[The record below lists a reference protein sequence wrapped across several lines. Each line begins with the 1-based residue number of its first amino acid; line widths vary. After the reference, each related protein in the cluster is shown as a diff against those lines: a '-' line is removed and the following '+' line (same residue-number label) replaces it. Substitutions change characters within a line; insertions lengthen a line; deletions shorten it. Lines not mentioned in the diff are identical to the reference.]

1 MTTTRPVI
9 NDPYNAFCQDS
20 DAWLPGGPLVEL
32 SLAAK
37 DIFDV
42 AGHVTGGGN
51 RDWKAT
57 HGPTHRNAWIVQAL
71 VDAGAAMVGKTSYHT
86 IGWSARDIDTFAW
99 VAEAL
104 FAGQDLDRARPTR
117 LVIAQDAFQLA
128 EPEVA
133 EALLPLARHRVRPR
147 SLGSGASG
155 RQDTARRAGQERPG
169 SWR

>member
-20 DAWLPGGPLVEL
+20 DAWLPGVLGGPLVEL

-57 HGPTHRNAWIVQAL
+57 HGPSRPSGT
-71 VDAGAAMVGKTSYHT
+71 GTST
-86 IGWSARDIDTFAW
+86 VSI
-99 VAEAL
+99 
-104 FAGQDLDRARPTR
+104 
-117 LVIAQDAFQLA
+117 
-128 EPEVA
+128 
-133 EALLPLARHRVRPR
+133 
-147 SLGSGASG
+147 
-155 RQDTARRAGQERPG
+155 
-169 SWR
+169 